1 MSRMVLVIV
10 AVVCIA
16 FVGGI
21 ASLGLSGH
29 APVPQP
35 VHRDIPL
42 QVPQQAVQAPTTPVP
57 PPPPAPLVTP
67 LSPAPQ
73 GAPVTPAPAA
83 H

>member
-1 MSRMVLVIV
+1 MSRMVLVIA

-29 APVPQP
+29 APEPQP

-42 QVPQQAVQAPTTPVP
+42 QAPQQAVQAPTTLVP
-57 PPPPAPLVTP
+57 PPTASPPCI
-67 LSPAPQ
+67 PA
-73 GAPVTPAPAA
+73 
-83 H
+83 